1 MRQKILNQV
10 GILLISSVLVTFL
23 VVSLAMYDKFSGYMQ
38 EDVREEIQ
46 YIKVAVEE
54 SQGDDLLEKMG
65 EFTGSSRITLMQED
79 GTVILIPWRIPRCW
93 KIIGIGRNLKK
104 LWKRVRR
111 SDPLFRN
118 AGKANLLLCGDF
130 ERWASAPAGKIDGY
144 GAYFSGV

>member
-79 GTVILIPWRIPRCW
+79 GTVIFDSVEDSQMLENH
-93 KIIGIGRNLKK
+93 RNRPEFEEALEK
-104 LWKRVRR
+104 
-111 SDPLFRN
+111 
-118 AGKANLLLCGDF
+118 GYG
-130 ERWASAPAGKIDGY
+130 ERWQSKP
-144 GAYFSGV
+144 FTVR

>member
-65 EFTGSSRITLMQED
+65 EFTAAAGS
-79 GTVILIPWRIPRCW
+79 P
-93 KIIGIGRNLKK
+93 
-104 LWKRVRR
+104 
-111 SDPLFRN
+111 
-118 AGKANLLLCGDF
+118 
-130 ERWASAPAGKIDGY
+130 
-144 GAYFSGV
+144 